1 MTTHARM
8 LPAIHATV
16 SLAALAIA
24 TPAFAQEAPA
34 EDNSGGALREIVV
47 TAQKRE
53 ESAQSVPVAITA
65 LDEKAL
71 DTGMVQDIRDVAG
84 RVPSL
89 VIDSVSAGPSAA
101 AISIRGISFEDIE
114 KSFDPT
120 VGVVVDGVFI
130 GTNTGQL
137 LDSFD
142 LESLQVL
149 RGPQGTLFGR
159 NTIGGVIE
167 VKRSKPTD
175 DFGAKGR
182 FSYARFDTKSARLV
196 VNSGKLG
203 DFIAIKG
210 FGYYDKTD
218 GFVPNLSTGGR
229 DGKYETLSGGIT
241 ALIEPSSDFSAEITY
256 EHSRERGETVS
267 IPESSSLDLIC
278 LAAGAPGFSP
288 VAECNRFSL
297 PDRGMGGTYQLA
309 PHDVANDTD
318 AITGNVTWSL
328 GDNLTLYSVTGYRT
342 NDENVA
348 QDFDGSSA
356 DFFATRRIQQFE
368 QFSQELRA
376 VAELSDAVNL
386 LVGGYYYTSNY
397 QLDQYT
403 RLGPVPSQSATGATL
418 RAYTDNK
425 ATSYA
430 GFADA
435 QFKLSDKFKLS
446 VGGRYTR
453 DKKEAFN
460 NYGQVVG
467 LVELSLPTFDGKS
480 CVAATGVFGPG
491 PLAGLPV
498 FSPANNCTGEKSFGK
513 FTWRANAT
521 YEVGDNKI
529 IYGSYSTGFRSGGFN
544 GRAASPTSLG
554 PYFPETVDAFEVGL
568 KADWLDRTLRTNIA
582 LFHTKYD
589 NKQEEVVQPSPPGSA
604 QPQET
609 VVGNAASAKIS
620 GAEIELIMQPSDSL
634 NFTASASYIDA
645 KYGTFLKD
653 LNGDNVGDDVSTL
666 TLRRAPKFQISTGV
680 NYSKEV
686 GSGRLDANLLL
697 RFQSKTATCIVAN
710 RPVVPGD
717 VTNDF
722 RCFTKDRENLSGQIS
737 YTFLTGSGE
746 VSIAVFGR
754 NLTNV
759 RDIGSTLPVAGLFTF
774 SGAIEPRTYGV
785 ELGFKF

>member
-1 MTTHARM
+1 MTTHART

-24 TPAFAQEAPA
+24 TPAFAQEAPVQ
-34 EDNSGGALREIVV
+34 DDGGGAIREIVV
-47 TAQKRE
+47 TAQKRQ

-167 VKRSKPTD
+167 VKRTKPTD
-175 DFGAKGR
+175 DFGVKGR
-182 FSYARFDTKSARLV
+182 LSYARFDTKSARLV
-196 VNSGKLG
+196 ANSGKLG
-203 DFIAIKG
+203 DFIAIKAFG
-210 FGYYDKTD
+210 FYDKTD
-218 GFVPNLSTGGR
+218 GFVRNLSTGGR
-229 DGKYETLSGGIT
+229 DGKYETLTGGAT
-241 ALIEPSSDFSAEITY
+241 LLIEPSSDFSAEITY
-256 EHSRERGETVS
+256 EHMRERGETVS
-267 IPESSSLDLIC
+267 IPTSSSLDLIC

-297 PDRGMGGTYQLA
+297 PDRGVNSTYQLA
-309 PHDVANDTD
+309 PHDVSNDTD
-318 AITGNVTWSL
+318 AVTGNITWSL
-328 GDNLTLYSVTGYRT
+328 SDNITLFSVTGYRT

-368 QFSQELRA
+368 QFSQELR
-376 VAELSDAVNL
+376 VLAELGDAINL
-386 LVGGYYYTSNY
+386 LVGGYYYNSNY
-397 QLDQYT
+397 QLDQFT
-403 RLGPVPSQSATGATL
+403 RLGPVPSQSAAGATL

-425 ATSYA
+425 ARSYA

-435 QFKLSDKFKLS
+435 QFKLTDRFKLS

-453 DKKEAFN
+453 DRKQTFN

-467 LVELSLPTFDGKS
+467 LVELSQPNFDGRS
-480 CVAATGVFGPG
+480 CVSVTGVFGPG
-491 PLAGLPV
+491 PLAGLPTYG
-498 FSPANNCTGEKSFGK
+498 PATNCSGKASFGK

-521 YEVGDNKI
+521 YEVGENKI

-609 VVGNAASAKIS
+609 VVGNAASAKIT
-620 GAEIELIMQPSDSL
+620 GAELELIMQPSESL

-645 KYGTFLKD
+645 RYGTFLKD

-666 TLRRAPKFQISTGV
+666 TLRRAPKYQFSTGV
-680 NYSKEV
+680 NYSKEI
-686 GSGRLDANLLL
+686 GSGRFDANLLL
-697 RFQSKTATCIVAN
+697 RFQSKVATCIVAN
-710 RPVVPGD
+710 
-717 VTNDF
+717 
-722 RCFTKDRENLSGQIS
+722 
-737 YTFLTGSGE
+737 
-746 VSIAVFGR
+746 
-754 NLTNV
+754 
-759 RDIGSTLPVAGLFTF
+759 
-774 SGAIEPRTYGV
+774 
-785 ELGFKF
+785 

>member
-1 MTTHARM
+1 MITHARM

-24 TPAFAQEAPA
+24 TPAFAQEAPVQ
-34 EDNSGGALREIVV
+34 DDGGAIREIVV

-114 KSFDPT
+114 KLRPDRRRRCRWRVHRHQHRPT
-120 VGVVVDGVFI
+120 ARQFR
-130 GTNTGQL
+130 
-137 LDSFD
+137 S
-142 LESLQVL
+142 
-149 RGPQGTLFGR
+149 RKPAGPARSAGNLFGR

-167 VKRSKPTD
+167 VKRTKPTD
-175 DFGAKGR
+175 DFGVKGR
-182 FSYARFDTKSARLV
+182 LSYARFDTKSARLV
-196 VNSGKLG
+196 ANSGKLG
-203 DFIAIKG
+203 DFIAIKAFG
-210 FGYYDKTD
+210 FYDKTD
-218 GFVPNLSTGGR
+218 GFVRNLSTGGR
-229 DGKYETLSGGIT
+229 DGKYETLTGGAT
-241 ALIEPSSDFSAEITY
+241 LLIEPSSDFSAEITY
-256 EHSRERGETVS
+256 EHMRERGETVS
-267 IPESSSLDLIC
+267 IPTSSSLDLIC

-288 VAECNRFSL
+288 VAECNRFTL
-297 PDRGMGGTYQLA
+297 PDRGVDGTYQRA
-309 PHDVANDTD
+309 PHDVTNDTD
-318 AITGNVTWSL
+318 AVTGNITWSL
-328 GDNLTLYSVTGYRT
+328 NDNITLFSVTGYRT

-368 QFSQELRA
+368 QFSQELR
-376 VAELSDAVNL
+376 VLAELSDAVNL
-386 LVGGYYYTSNY
+386 LVGGYYYNSNY
-397 QLDQYT
+397 QLDQFT

-425 ATSYA
+425 ARSYA

-435 QFKLSDKFKLS
+435 QFKLTDRFKLS

-453 DKKEAFN
+453 DRKQTFN

-467 LVELSLPTFDGKS
+467 LVELSQPNFDGRS
-480 CVAATGVFGPG
+480 CVRVTGVFGPG
-491 PLAGLPV
+491 PLAGLPTYG
-498 FSPANNCTGEKSFGK
+498 PATNCSGKASFGK

-529 IYGSYSTGFRSGGFN
+529 IYASYSTGFRSGGFN

-609 VVGNAASAKIS
+609 VVGNAASAKIT
-620 GAEIELIMQPSDSL
+620 GAELELIMQPSESL

-645 KYGTFLKD
+645 RYGTFLKD

-666 TLRRAPKFQISTGV
+666 TLRRAPKFQFSTGA
-680 NYSKEV
+680 NYSKDI
-686 GSGRLDANLLL
+686 GSGRLDANILL
-697 RFQSKTATCIVAN
+697 RFQSKVATCIVAN
-710 RPVVPGD
+710 RPVVFGA

-722 RCFTKDRENLSGQIS
+722 RCFTKDRENLSGQVS
-737 YTFLTGSGE
+737 YTFMTGSGE
-746 VSIAVFGR
+746 VSVAVFGR

-774 SGAIEPRTYGV
+774 SGSIEPRTYGV

>member
-8 LPAIHATV
+8 LPAIYATI
-16 SLAALAIA
+16 SLGALAVA
-24 TPAFAQEAPA
+24 TPASAQDTTGAD
-34 EDNSGGALREIVV
+34 EDVGGIREIVV
-47 TAQKRE
+47 TAQKRT

-142 LESLQVL
+142 LQSLQVL

-167 VKRSKPTD
+167 VKRSTPTD
-175 DFGAKGR
+175 EFGAKGR
-182 FSYARFDTKSARLV
+182 LSYARFDTKSARLV

-203 DFIAIKG
+203 NFIAFKA
-210 FGYYDKTD
+210 FGYYDDTD
-218 GFVPNLSTGGR
+218 GFVRNLVTGKR
-229 DGKYETLSGGIT
+229 QGKYETLTGGVT
-241 ALIEPSSDFSAEITY
+241 ALIEPSPDFSAELTY
-256 EHSRERGETVS
+256 EHSRERGETVA
-267 IPESSSLDLIC
+267 IPVSSSLDLIC
-278 LAAGAPGFSP
+278 LAAGAPGFAP
-288 VAECNRFSL
+288 VEECNRFSL
-297 PDRGMGGTYQLA
+297 PDRGMNGTYQLA
-309 PHDVANDTD
+309 PNDVSNDTD
-318 AITGNVTWSL
+318 ALTANVTWSL
-328 GDNLTLYSVTGYRT
+328 GDRVTLYSVTGYRT

-356 DFFATRRIQQFE
+356 DFFATRRLQQFE
-368 QFSQELRA
+368 QFSQELRIL
-376 VAELSDAVNL
+376 AELNDRINL

-403 RLGPVPSQSATGATL
+403 RLGPVPSGSPTGATL
-418 RAYTDNK
+418 RAYTDNHAK
-425 ATSYA
+425 SYA

-435 QFKLSDKFKLS
+435 QFTLTDKFKVS

-453 DKKEAFN
+453 DKKSAYN

-467 LVELSLPTFDGKS
+467 LVELSLPAFDGKS
-480 CVAATGVFGPG
+480 CVAAVGVFPAG

-498 FSPANNCTGEKSFGK
+498 FADANNCSGQKSFGK

-521 YEVGDNKI
+521 YEVGDHKI
-529 IYGSYSTGFRSGGFN
+529 LYGSYSTGFRSGGFN

-554 PYFPETVDAFEVGL
+554 PYFPETVEAFEGGL

-582 LFHTKYD
+582 VFHTKYK
-589 NKQEEVVQPSPPGSA
+589 NKQEEVVQPSPPGAA

-609 VVGNAASAKIS
+609 VVSNAASAKIT
-620 GAEIELIMQPSDSL
+620 GAELELIIQPSPSL
-634 NFTASASYIDA
+634 NFTASASYLDA

-653 LNGDNVGDDVSTL
+653 LNGDNIGDDVSTL
-666 TLRRAPKFQISTGV
+666 TLRRAPKYQISTGV
-680 NYSKEV
+680 NYSREV
-686 GSGRLDANLLL
+686 GSGRFDANVLL
-697 RFQSKTATCIVAN
+697 RFQSKTATCIAN
-710 RPVVPGD
+710 DRPIVFGA

-737 YTFLTGSGE
+737 YTFFTGSGE
-746 VSIAVFGR
+746 VSIAAFGR

-785 ELGFKF
+785 ELGFRF

>member
-1 MTTHARM
+1 MARSS
-8 LPAIHATV
+8 LGYV
-16 SLAALAIA
+16 SFCALAFA
-24 TPAFAQEAPA
+24 LAMPAYAQEGQDD
-34 EDNSGGALREIVV
+34 EEQDGIREIIV

-65 LDEKAL
+65 LDAEAL

-142 LESLQVL
+142 LDSLQVL

-167 VKRSKPTD
+167 VKRSKPTED
-175 DFGAKGR
+175 AGAKGR
-182 FSYARFDTKSARLV
+182 FSYGKFDTKSARV
-196 VNSGKLG
+196 VLNSGKLG
-203 DFIAIKG
+203 DFIAIKAFG
-210 FGYYDKTD
+210 FYDKTD
-218 GFVPNLSTGGR
+218 GFVRNLSTGGR
-229 DGKYETLSGGIT
+229 DGKYETLSGGVT
-241 ALIEPSSDFSAEITY
+241 ALIEPSTDFSAEITY
-256 EHSRERGETVS
+256 EHMRERGETVS
-267 IPESSSLDLIC
+267 IPESSSIDLLC
-278 LAAGAPGFSP
+278 LAAGVPGFSP
-288 VAECNRFSL
+288 VAECNRFGTR
-297 PDRGMGGTYQLA
+297 DRGVDGTFQRA
-309 PHDVANDTD
+309 PHDVTNDTD
-318 AITGNVTWSL
+318 AITGNITWNL
-328 GDNLTLYSVTGYRT
+328 GDKVTLSSVTGYRT

-368 QFSQELRA
+368 QFSQEVRVL
-376 VAELSDAVNL
+376 AELSDMFNL

-397 QLDQYT
+397 QLDQFT
-403 RLGPVPSQSATGATL
+403 RLGPVPAQTPAGATL

-425 ATSYA
+425 STSYA

-435 QFKLSDKFKLS
+435 QITISDRFKVS

-453 DKKEAFN
+453 DKKSTFN
-460 NYGQVVG
+460 NYGQVPA
-467 LVELSLPTFDGKS
+467 LVSLSQPSFDGRS
-480 CVAATGVFGPG
+480 CVRVTGVFGPG
-491 PLAGLPV
+491 PLAGLPTYG
-498 FSPANNCTGEKSFGK
+498 PATNCSGKASFGK

-521 YEVGDNKI
+521 YEVGDNKNL
-529 IYGSYSTGFRSGGFN
+529 YASYSTGFRSGGFN

-554 PYFPETVDAFEVGL
+554 PYFPETVKSFEVGL

-589 NKQEEVVQPSPPGSA
+589 NKQEEIVQPSPPGSA

-609 VVGNAASAKIS
+609 VVANAASAKIN
-620 GAEIELIMQPSDSL
+620 GAELEFIIQPVDEF
-634 NFTASASYIDA
+634 NFTGSFSYLDA

-653 LNGDNVGDDVSTL
+653 LNGDNIGDDVSTL
-666 TLRRAPKFQISTGV
+666 TLRRAPKFLFSAGA
-680 NYSKEV
+680 NFSKET
-686 GSGRLDANLLL
+686 GSGRFDANLLL
-697 RFQSKTATCIVAN
+697 RFQSKTATCITAN
-710 RPVVPGD
+710 RPIVFGA
-717 VTNDF
+717 VTNDL
-722 RCFTKDRENLSGQIS
+722 RCFTKDRENLSGQVS
-737 YTFLTGSGE
+737 YTFFTGAGE
-746 VSIAVFGR
+746 ISIAAFGR
-754 NLTNV
+754 NLTNT
-759 RDIGSTLPVAGLFTF
+759 RDISSTLPVAGLFTF
-774 SGAIEPRTYGV
+774 SGSLEPRTYGMEV
-785 ELGFKF
+785 GFKF

>member
-1 MTTHARM
+1 MTTHART

-24 TPAFAQEAPA
+24 TPAFAQEAPVQ
-34 EDNSGGALREIVV
+34 DDGGGAIREIVV
-47 TAQKRE
+47 TAQKRQ

-167 VKRSKPTD
+167 VKRTKPTD
-175 DFGAKGR
+175 DFGVKGR
-182 FSYARFDTKSARLV
+182 LSYARFDTKSARLV
-196 VNSGKLG
+196 ANSGKLG
-203 DFIAIKG
+203 DFIAIKAFG
-210 FGYYDKTD
+210 FYDKTD
-218 GFVPNLSTGGR
+218 GFVRNLSTGGR
-229 DGKYETLSGGIT
+229 DGKYETLTGGAT
-241 ALIEPSSDFSAEITY
+241 LLIEPSSDFSAEITY
-256 EHSRERGETVS
+256 EHMRERGETVS
-267 IPESSSLDLIC
+267 IPTSSSLDLIC

-297 PDRGMGGTYQLA
+297 PDRGVNSTYQLA
-309 PHDVANDTD
+309 PHDVSNDTD
-318 AITGNVTWSL
+318 AVTGNITWSL
-328 GDNLTLYSVTGYRT
+328 SDNITLFSVTGYRT

-368 QFSQELRA
+368 QFSQELR
-376 VAELSDAVNL
+376 VLAELGDAINL
-386 LVGGYYYTSNY
+386 LVGGYYYNSNY
-397 QLDQYT
+397 QLDQFT
-403 RLGPVPSQSATGATL
+403 RLGPVPSQSAAGATL

-425 ATSYA
+425 ARSYA

-435 QFKLSDKFKLS
+435 QFKLTDRFKLS

-453 DKKEAFN
+453 DRKQTFN

-467 LVELSLPTFDGKS
+467 LVELSQPNFDGRS
-480 CVAATGVFGPG
+480 CVSVTGVFGPG
-491 PLAGLPV
+491 PLAGLPTYG
-498 FSPANNCTGEKSFGK
+498 PATNCSGKASFGK

-521 YEVGDNKI
+521 YEVGENKI
-529 IYGSYSTGFRSGGFN
+529 I
-544 GRAASPTSLG
+544 
-554 PYFPETVDAFEVGL
+554 
-568 KADWLDRTLRTNIA
+568 
-582 LFHTKYD
+582 
-589 NKQEEVVQPSPPGSA
+589 
-604 QPQET
+604 
-609 VVGNAASAKIS
+609 
-620 GAEIELIMQPSDSL
+620 
-634 NFTASASYIDA
+634 
-645 KYGTFLKD
+645 
-653 LNGDNVGDDVSTL
+653 
-666 TLRRAPKFQISTGV
+666 
-680 NYSKEV
+680 
-686 GSGRLDANLLL
+686 
-697 RFQSKTATCIVAN
+697 
-710 RPVVPGD
+710 
-717 VTNDF
+717 
-722 RCFTKDRENLSGQIS
+722 
-737 YTFLTGSGE
+737 
-746 VSIAVFGR
+746 
-754 NLTNV
+754 
-759 RDIGSTLPVAGLFTF
+759 
-774 SGAIEPRTYGV
+774 
-785 ELGFKF
+785 